1 MNRLE
6 TDILVIGA
14 GAAGM
19 GAAICAANSGVS
31 VIVVERNPDAG
42 GILNQCIHNGFG
54 LHYFKKEFTG
64 PEFAYQLYSKTKESG
79 IQFLFNH
86 FLLQLDLKN
95 KTAIFASEEGIKL
108 IACKALIYTA
118 GARERPFGSLLIPG
132 DRVSGIFTAGV
143 AQRLTNI
150 ENRLPGTKALILGS
164 GDIGLIMARRLT
176 LEGVEVVA
184 VCERM
189 PYPGGLARNI
199 DQCLKDFGIPLLLS
213 TTVTEVRGDG
223 RLREVI
229 TSSLDENYNI
239 IEGTQRSWSVDTLVL
254 SVGLVPS
261 TTPIM
266 DYFSIDSKSRG
277 VIVDNCMR
285 TDKDWIFSAGN
296 CVIIYDLVDYVTYQG
311 EMAGRSAV
319 NYIKNGNNP
328 ARYPIKKGNGVG
340 VINCSYYVENSDLEL
355 YIRVNKPKEKA
366 KLVVRSD
373 NTIIYEGKPSAFIP
387 SEMVRVKIKAEKIDD
402 SFKKS
407 SLVTEIIDL

>member
-184 VCERM
+184 
-189 PYPGGLARNI
+189 
-199 DQCLKDFGIPLLLS
+199 
-213 TTVTEVRGDG
+213 
-223 RLREVI
+223 
-229 TSSLDENYNI
+229 
-239 IEGTQRSWSVDTLVL
+239 
-254 SVGLVPS
+254 
-261 TTPIM
+261 
-266 DYFSIDSKSRG
+266 
-277 VIVDNCMR
+277 
-285 TDKDWIFSAGN
+285 
-296 CVIIYDLVDYVTYQG
+296 
-311 EMAGRSAV
+311 
-319 NYIKNGNNP
+319 
-328 ARYPIKKGNGVG
+328 
-340 VINCSYYVENSDLEL
+340 
-355 YIRVNKPKEKA
+355 
-366 KLVVRSD
+366 
-373 NTIIYEGKPSAFIP
+373 
-387 SEMVRVKIKAEKIDD
+387 
-402 SFKKS
+402 
-407 SLVTEIIDL
+407 